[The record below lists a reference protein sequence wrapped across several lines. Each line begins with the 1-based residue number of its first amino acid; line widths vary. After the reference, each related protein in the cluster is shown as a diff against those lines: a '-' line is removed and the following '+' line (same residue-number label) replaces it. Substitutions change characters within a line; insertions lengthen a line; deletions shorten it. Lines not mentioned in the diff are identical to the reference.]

1 MAKKVFSSK
10 NLDVKT
16 VLQML
21 KNRNSI
27 RLNPPVTQNN
37 KAAWDALVHALLT
50 QQCDLIV
57 LIVDKTGKRYE
68 RVRGKST
75 PAKITRQLGVAA
87 VEYVLRP
94 TADTPRWAS
103 E

>member
-1 MAKKVFSSK
+1 MAKKVYASK
-10 NLDVKT
+10 NLDVKA
-16 VLQML
+16 VLAAL

-27 RLNPPVTQNN
+27 RLNPPVTQKN
-37 KAAWDALVHALLT
+37 KAAWDALVTALLT
-50 QQCDLIV
+50 QQCDFIV
-57 LIVDKTGKRYE
+57 LIVDKNGKRYE

-94 TADTPRWAS
+94 SADTPRWA
-103 E
+103 EE